1 MGGEGKHISE
11 AEMQRDREAGRR
23 HDELAD
29 SYRLLRESFDRAFSP
44 PRNPPL
50 VTPSVEAWRGQRIRD
65 PNAWRSPKRRAHLE
79 ALRDARRLCDRIFE
93 QIASGDPW
101 LKGDGGPIE
110 YGGLSHAVA
119 SLAAEHLRAQSLTV
133 SITPPAPGSRVG
145 HTLCVHDPF
154 LDVRL

>member
-1 MGGEGKHISE
+1 MGDEGKHSSE
-11 AEMQRDREAGRR
+11 AEMHRDREAGRR

-29 SYRLLRESFDRAFSP
+29 SYQRLRDSFDRAFGT
-44 PRNPPL
+44 RKPPL
-50 VTPSVEAWRGQRIRD
+50 AMPSGEAWRMKRITD
-65 PNAWRSPKRRAHLE
+65 IAAWRSPKRRAHLE
-79 ALRDARRLCDRIFE
+79 ALRDARHLCDRVFA

-119 SLAAEHLRAQSLTV
+119 SLAAEHLRARSLTV
-133 SITPPAPGSRVG
+133 SITPPAPGSQAG
-145 HTLCVHDPF
+145 HTLFVHDPF